1 MVVKLVIS
9 VSSAVKEVE
18 VSLQGQILGFMMW
31 KTMAFKWK
39 DDSIRTLLPRFSL
52 LLPHSPPHLSPV

>member
-31 KTMAFKWK
+31 KTTAFNIAMILT
-39 DDSIRTLLPRFSL
+39 SVAS
-52 LLPHSPPHLSPV
+52 LSPSPVVLVI